1 MQLNQAMFIDKF
13 CNEATQVKEKIE
25 TALAALNDN
34 PENTD
39 EILVIKRASHSLKG
53 LSLMLK
59 FTAVGQL
66 MAASEQTSE
75 KYASAGKGADPDY
88 LYLEMEVL
96 TALDESIDKIRAGS
110 GNDLNWDELTEK
122 LKQL

>member
-13 CNEATQVKEKIE
+13 CNEATQVKEKLE
-25 TALAALNDN
+25 GALGALNEN
-34 PENTD
+34 PENND

-66 MAASEQTSE
+66 MAAAEQVSE
-75 KYASAGKGADPDY
+75 KYANGGRGADPDY
-88 LYLEMEVL
+88 LYLIMEVL
-96 TALDESIDKIRAGS
+96 TALDESIDKIKS
-110 GNDLNWDELTEK
+110 GEGNNLNWDELTEK